1 MFGLKI
7 YKYEQ
12 KPSVQFVI
20 KWFPVSGGGAPVVVS
35 VVPSGE
41 CLITVHGTMGAL
53 LSATIDYWPAAPCQ
67 CPYKLPQTT
76 GLGAETK

>member
-35 VVPSGE
+35 VVLGGVSHNSPWD
-41 CLITVHGTMGAL
+41 HGAL